1 MKGGVYEVKK
11 YKYLQFR
18 ERKKLEKMYLRGD
31 RIADIAGVL
40 EVNANTVYNEIKRG
54 FTGNLDINQRREYS
68 PELAQRKIM
77 DGLRRRGPN
86 FSAKAAAEYA
96 ARCRSIKKKEG
107 GT

>member
-1 MKGGVYEVKK
+1 MKK

-31 RIADIAGVL
+31 RIADIADVL
-40 EVNANTVYNEIKRG
+40 GVNANTVYNEIKRG

-96 ARCRSIKKKEG
+96 ATHNSTRRTE
-107 GT
+107 T